1 MSPAAIPRP
10 TLWLLLAAVLALH
23 LLALRSLPVR
33 PAAGTHG
40 ATPVPLSTRLLPPP
54 KPAAPTA
61 APPVR
66 PAPVRAPT
74 RSAPRR
80 PAARTPRPAP
90 APPAPPAAAVSTTAI
105 AEPASP
111 ATETDMAD
119 ALAQIGGYSAPEP
132 PATTH
137 AEAPEAE
144 TAPQTPASEAVAER
158 PAEAPGHPVALPPSA
173 QLAFKVQGHVKG
185 FDYNASA
192 ELAWQNDGERYRVRQ
207 KVSAFLLGSRAQESV
222 GRVSA
227 RGLQPERFVDEGR
240 KTRSADIDIAAHTA
254 HFSDGASS
262 SATVDDGAQDRL
274 SVFIQLGALL
284 AASPADYPSGT
295 EIALQVVGARRVD
308 RWTFRVEGPETLELP
323 IGTTPALKLRRLPQG
338 DDAQQDE
345 LWLGTDIGY
354 LPVRIRLAQGESDY
368 VDLRLA
374 QR

>member
-1 MSPAAIPRP
+1 MSTAAIPRP
-10 TLWLLLAAVLALH
+10 TLWLLIAAVLALH
-23 LLALRSLPVR
+23 LLALGSLPVR
-33 PAAGTHG
+33 LATDTHRAAPT
-40 ATPVPLSTRLLPPP
+40 PLSTRLLPAP
-54 KPAAPTA
+54 KPAAPA
-61 APPVR
+61 VAPPAR
-66 PAPVRAPT
+66 PAPARATT
-74 RSAPRR
+74 RKAPRR
-80 PAARTPRPAP
+80 PAARKSR
-90 APPAPPAAAVSTTAI
+90 PAPPAAPLAPPTAAPI
-105 AEPASP
+105 AEPATP
-111 ATETDMAD
+111 ATPAETAD
-119 ALAQIGGYSAPEP
+119 ALAQIGGYDAPEP
-132 PATTH
+132 PATAQ
-137 AEAPEAE
+137 AEAPPQAPADEA
-144 TAPQTPASEAVAER
+144 TAEL
-158 PAEAPGHPVALPPSA
+158 PAEAPAHPVVLPPSA

-227 RGLQPERFVDEGR
+227 GGLEPERFVDEGR

-254 HFSDGASS
+254 QFSDGASG
-262 SATVDDGAQDRL
+262 SASIDDGAQDRL

-284 AASPADYPSGT
+284 AAAPANYPSGT

-308 RWTFRVEGPETLELP
+308 RWTFRVEDAQTLELP

-354 LPVRIRLAQGESDY
+354 LPVRIRLAQGDGDY